1 MASPK
6 LDPVPIMIVGIKVK
20 KNLNIETFSSLSD
33 IVFNIINNDIY
44 PIKKYKESPNKRAVY
59 EILIQNFEFMNLD
72 NELKPINAR
81 GYNAIMFLL
90 SKLSVNC

>member
-1 MASPK
+1 MRGDFLIILFQGDSITDAGRDRSDCHLLGEGYPHYAAEYIK
-6 LDPVPIMIVGIKVK
+6 LRFPD
-20 KNLNIETFSSLSD
+20 E
-33 IVFNIINNDIY
+33 
-44 PIKKYKESPNKRAVY
+44 
-59 EILIQNFEFMNLD
+59 NFEFMNLD